1 MTAKKTARQAAKPT
15 TPVPGDPTSATAAG
29 FPIVGIGAS
38 AGGVE
43 AVCELLRHLPAEPGM
58 AFVVAMHL
66 DPKHASQLPQVFA
79 RASNVP
85 VEEAKD
91 GAVVERNRVYVAPA
105 SGDVRIEKSVLRVR
119 PRAASVPHLPIDS
132 FLQSL
137 AEEQGARGIAVVL
150 SGSASDG
157 AAGITSVKE
166 AGGITFAQDE
176 TAEYNSMPRSAIATG
191 SVDFVLPPRDIAR
204 ELVRVAHHSYV
215 ATGGAPVARLPQKEL
230 IELFELLH
238 AAHDIDFNHYK
249 PTTIERR
256 IRRRMALHKIDT
268 LAEYVALVRAMPQE
282 LDSLYDD
289 ILIRVTAF
297 FRDPEVFDALRAQI
311 LPLLF
316 NGRDDQ
322 LPMRIWVPGCS
333 TGEEVYSLAMTMLEM
348 AEHHQSECPIQIFG
362 TDVSDAAIEHAR
374 HGVYPAAIAADVAPD
389 KLARYFFRTD
399 DGSYRVTKA
408 VRDCCVFAKQNLT
421 KDPPFSKLDVISC
434 RNVMIYLGSVLQR
447 KVMSIFHYAL
457 RPNGYLLLGNS
468 ESVGSFAD
476 LFDVVDRRHKIYQK
490 RQGPSRVAF
499 QLEPAHTR
507 GKQERRPEE
516 PASPPSS
523 IGRDADRAAASRY
536 APTAVIVNE
545 ALEILQFRGRTS
557 PFLEPAPGTASF
569 DLLKMAREGLLSEL
583 RAAIQAARK
592 TDAPVR
598 RQHIRIRRNEQE
610 AVVDVDIVPFLTS
623 SERYYLIV
631 FADARD
637 LPAAVPAQSEASAT
651 PGAPRDDAEILAR
664 LNRELDATREYLQS
678 IVEEQEAM
686 NEELR
691 SANEE
696 IQSSNEELQSTNEEL
711 ETAKEELQ
719 SSNEELTTLNEE
731 LENRN
736 EELALVNNDLVN
748 ILGSVDIPIV
758 IVDEKLR
765 IRRFNAGAQRTL
777 NLIANDVGR
786 TLHDVKLTLQVEN
799 LDQLIT
805 EVIEHLGVREM
816 AVRDRGG
823 RSYSL
828 RIRPYKTVDN
838 RIEGAVLLLIDLAD
852 VGRA

>member
-1 MTAKKTARQAAKPT
+1 MTTKKKRELQAVPA
-15 TPVPGDPTSATAAG
+15 PGDPSPEALPAP
-29 FPIVGIGAS
+29 FPIAGIGAS

-43 AVCELLRHLPAEPGM
+43 AVAELLRQLPATSGI
-58 AFVVAMHL
+58 AFVVVMHL
-66 DPKHASQLPQVFA
+66 DPGHISQLPQVFA
-79 RASNVP
+79 RSASLP
-85 VEEAKD
+85 VEEAQD
-91 GAVVERNRVYVAPA
+91 GTAVRPDRVYVAPA
-105 SGDVRIEKSVLRVR
+105 HGDVRIENSVLRIR
-119 PRAASVPHLPIDS
+119 PRESGQPHLPIDS

-137 AEEQGARGIAVVL
+137 ASDQGGRAIAVIL

-157 AAGITSVKE
+157 AAGIISVKD
-166 AGGITFAQDE
+166 AGGLTFAQDE

-191 SVDFVLPPRDIAR
+191 SVDFVLPPREISR
-204 ELVRVAHHSYV
+204 ELIRAAQRSAVAEGS
-215 ATGGAPVARLPQKEL
+215 APAARLPQKEL
-230 IELFELLH
+230 AELFELLH
-238 AAHDIDFNHYK
+238 AAHDLDFNHYK

-256 IRRRMALHKIDT
+256 IRRRMALHKIET
-268 LAEYVALVRAMPQE
+268 LADYVTVARNMPQE

-297 FRDPEVFDALRAQI
+297 FRDPEVFDALRTQI
-311 LPLLF
+311 LPQLF
-316 NGRDDQ
+316 SGREEGMP
-322 LPMRIWVPGCS
+322 LRIWVPGCS

-348 AEHHQSECPIQIFG
+348 ADEHQAACPIQIFG
-362 TDVSDAAIEHAR
+362 TDVSDAAIEQAR
-374 HGVYPAAIAADVAPD
+374 HGVYPEAIAGDVAQD
-389 KLARYFFRTD
+389 KLERFFFRTD

-468 ESVGSFAD
+468 ESVGTFGE

-490 RQGPSRVAF
+490 RQGPNRVSF
-499 QLEPAHTR
+499 QFEPSTAR
-507 GKQERRPEE
+507 GRHERRTEE
-516 PASPPSS
+516 TTSPPSA
-523 IGRDADRAAASRY
+523 IGRDADRAAAARY

-545 ALEILQFRGRTS
+545 TLDVLQFRGRTS

-583 RAAIQAARK
+583 RAAIQAARR
-592 TDAPVR
+592 TDGPVR
-598 RQHIRIRRNEQE
+598 REGIRIRRHDTE
-610 AVVDVDIVPFLTS
+610 AVVDVDVIPFLTS

-631 FADARD
+631 FCDAPEARADAVADPRET
-637 LPAAVPAQSEASAT
+637 AARAT
-651 PGAPRDDAEILAR
+651 AADDADGLTR

-736 EELALVNNDLVN
+736 EELALVNNDLIN

-758 IVDEKLR
+758 IVDERMR
-765 IRRFNAGAQRTL
+765 IRRFNAGAQRAL

-786 TLHDVKLTLQVEN
+786 SLSDVKLTLQVEN
-799 LDQLIT
+799 LEQLIA
-805 EVIEHLGVREM
+805 EVIEHLGMRELS
-816 AVRDRGG
+816 VRDRSG
-823 RSYSL
+823 RPFSL
-828 RIRPYKTVDN
+828 RIRPYKTLEN
-838 RIEGAVLLLIDLAD
+838 RIEGAVLVLIDLED
-852 VGRA
+852 VGKRE

>member
-1 MTAKKTARQAAKPT
+1 
-15 TPVPGDPTSATAAG
+15 
-29 FPIVGIGAS
+29 
-38 AGGVE
+38 
-43 AVCELLRHLPAEPGM
+43 
-58 AFVVAMHL
+58 
-66 DPKHASQLPQVFA
+66 
-79 RASNVP
+79 
-85 VEEAKD
+85 
-91 GAVVERNRVYVAPA
+91 
-105 SGDVRIEKSVLRVR
+105 
-119 PRAASVPHLPIDS
+119 
-132 FLQSL
+132 
-137 AEEQGARGIAVVL
+137 EQGARSIAIIL
-150 SGSASDG
+150 SGSGTDG
-157 AAGITSVKE
+157 AAGSISVKE
-166 AGGITFAQDE
+166 AGGITFVQDE

-191 SVDFVLPPRDIAR
+191 SVDFVLAPRDIAR
-204 ELVRVAHHSYV
+204 EVVKVAQHSYV
-215 ATGGAPVARLPQKEL
+215 ATGGAPVVRLPQKEL
-230 IELFELLH
+230 LQLFDLLH
-238 AAHDIDFNHYK
+238 TAHDVDFNHYK

-256 IRRRMALHKIDT
+256 IRRRMALHKVDS
-268 LAEYVALVRAMPQE
+268 LGDYVALVRTTPEE
-282 LDSLYDD
+282 LDGLYDD

-297 FRDPEVFDALRAQI
+297 FRDPEVFDALRTQI

-316 NGRDDQ
+316 KGRDEGM
-322 LPMRIWVPGCS
+322 PMRIWVPGCS

-348 AEHHQSECPIQIFG
+348 ADEHQAACPIQIFG
-362 TDVSDAAIEHAR
+362 TDVSDAAIEQAR
-374 HGVYPAAIAADVAPD
+374 QGVYPAAIAADVTPD
-389 KLARYFFRTD
+389 KLERFFFRTD

-468 ESVGSFAD
+468 ESVGTFAD
-476 LFDVVDRRHKIYQK
+476 LFEVVDRRHKIYQK
-490 RQGPSRVAF
+490 RQGPSRVSF
-499 QLEPAHTR
+499 HFEPATR
-507 GKQERRPEE
+507 GRHERRPEE
-516 PASPPSS
+516 NVSPPSS
-523 IGRDADRAAASRY
+523 VGRDADRAASSRY
-536 APTAVIVNE
+536 AATSVVVNE
-545 ALEILQFRGRTS
+545 SLDILQFRGRTS

-583 RAAIQAARK
+583 RAAIQTARK

-598 RQHIRIRRNEQE
+598 RTSIRIRRHDQE
-610 AVVDVDIVPFLTS
+610 AIVDLDVIPFLTA

-631 FADARD
+631 FGDTHE
-637 LPAAVPAQSEASAT
+637 AAVRRAEEAPARVAAADET
-651 PGAPRDDAEILAR
+651 EGLTR

-736 EELALVNNDLVN
+736 QELAVVNNDLVN

-758 IVDEKLR
+758 IVDSRLR

-777 NLIANDVGR
+777 NLIPNDVGR
-786 TLHDVKLTLQVEN
+786 SLSDVKLTLQVEN
-799 LDQLIT
+799 LEQLIAD
-805 EVIEHLGVREM
+805 VIEHLGPREL
-816 AVRDRGG
+816 AVRDRAGN
-823 RSYSL
+823 SYSL

-838 RIEGAVLLLIDLAD
+838 RIEGAVLVLIDLEG
-852 VGRA
+852 VGRR

>member
-1 MTAKKTARQAAKPT
+1 MASKRKRALQAGPAAEDVTAPDQST
-15 TPVPGDPTSATAAG
+15 G
-29 FPIVGIGAS
+29 FPIAGIGAS

-43 AVCELLRHLPAEPGM
+43 AVGELLRQLPASPGIG
-58 AFVVAMHL
+58 FVVVMHL
-66 DPKHASQLPQVFA
+66 DPSHASQLPQVFG
-79 RASNVP
+79 RATSLA
-85 VEEAKD
+85 VEEARD
-91 GAVVERNRVYVAPA
+91 GTAVQPDHVYVAPA
-105 SGDVRIEKSVLRVR
+105 HGDVRMEGSVLRIR
-119 PRAASVPHLPIDS
+119 PREAGQPHLPIDA

-137 AEEQGARGIAVVL
+137 AAEQGPRAIAVIL

-157 AAGITSVKE
+157 AAGTIAVKD

-191 SVDFVLPPRDIAR
+191 SVDFVLAPRDLAR
-204 ELVRVAHHSYV
+204 ELVRVAQHSHV
-215 ATGGAPVARLPQKEL
+215 VSGGLPAVRLPQKDL
-230 IELFELLH
+230 SELFQLLH
-238 AAHDIDFNHYK
+238 TVHDLDFNHYK

-256 IRRRMALHKIDT
+256 IRRRMALHKIDALADYVVLART
-268 LAEYVALVRAMPQE
+268 LPQE

-311 LPLLF
+311 LPQLF
-316 NGRDDQ
+316 SGRDDA
-322 LPMRIWVPGCS
+322 LPLRVWVPGCS
-333 TGEEVYSLAMTMLEM
+333 TGEEVYSLAMTMLEL
-348 AEHHQSECPIQIFG
+348 ADEHQVACPIQIFG
-362 TDVSDAAIEHAR
+362 TDVSDAAIEQAR
-374 HGVYPAAIAADVAPD
+374 HGVYPAAIAGDVAAD
-389 KLARYFFRTD
+389 KLERFFFRTD
-399 DGSYRVTKA
+399 DGSYRVTKT

-468 ESVGSFAD
+468 ESIGTFGD
-476 LFDVVDRRHKIYQK
+476 LFEVVDRRHKIYQK
-490 RQGPSRVAF
+490 RQGPSRVSF
-499 QLEPAHTR
+499 QFEPATAR
-507 GKQERRPEE
+507 GRHERRTEE
-516 PASPPSS
+516 TTSPPSA
-523 IGRDADRAAASRY
+523 IGRDADRAASARY
-536 APTAVIVNE
+536 AATAVIVNE
-545 ALEILQFRGRTS
+545 TLDVVQFRGRTS

-583 RAAIQAARK
+583 RAAIQAARR

-598 RQHIRIRRNEQE
+598 REGIRIRRHDAE
-610 AVVDVDIVPFLTS
+610 AVVDVDVVPFLTS

-631 FADARD
+631 FCDA
-637 LPAAVPAQSEASAT
+637 PEVPAPVETRQAPVGGTGPEEAEGLT
-651 PGAPRDDAEILAR
+651 R

-731 LENRN
+731 LGNRN
-736 EELALVNNDLVN
+736 DELAQVNNDLIN
-748 ILGSVDIPIV
+748 ILGSVDIPIL
-758 IVDEKLR
+758 IVDEKQR

-786 TLHDVKLTLQVEN
+786 SLRDVKLTLQIEN
-799 LDQLIT
+799 LDQLIA
-805 EVIEHLGVREM
+805 EVIEHLGTREL
-816 AVRDRGG
+816 AVRDRSG
-823 RSYSL
+823 RSFSL
-828 RIRPYKTVDN
+828 RIRPYKTVEN
-838 RIEGAVLLLIDLAD
+838 RIEGAVLLLIDLEG
-852 VGRA
+852 VGKGE